1 MSPKNFNTEKDNDC
15 KNSKTIIYEIL
26 KKIVN

>member
-1 MSPKNFNTEKDNDC
+1 MSPKNFNTEKDNDY
-15 KNSKTIIYEIL
+15 KNSKTIYEIL